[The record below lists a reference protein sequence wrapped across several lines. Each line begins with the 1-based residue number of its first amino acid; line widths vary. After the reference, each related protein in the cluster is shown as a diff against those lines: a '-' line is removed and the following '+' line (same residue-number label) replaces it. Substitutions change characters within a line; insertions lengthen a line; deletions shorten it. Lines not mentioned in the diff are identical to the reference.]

1 MDKRN
6 ADKLLEKTKNNYD
19 AFAESFSQTRDY
31 IPSQMGRL
39 LVGRVKD
46 GDEVLDVGCGNG
58 RYYPLLCKKG
68 ARYRGIDISSK
79 LVGIAKQ
86 KFPQGDFAVA
96 DALFLPFKNNE
107 FDAFFSV
114 AVLHHIPSQGYR
126 KRFFQEAYRVLK
138 PGGTLFVMVW
148 DLRLRSMVRVK
159 NWKRLKNYLSSQARA
174 AARIEKLDPRDFFIP
189 WQKEYKRYVHSFRP
203 EELKKLAEQCGFRI
217 EIEDV
222 LKAGTREGNLYIIAK
237 KCEKKEGAK

>member
-19 AFAESFSQTRDY
+19 AFAESFSQSRNY
-31 IPSQMGRL
+31 IPAQMERL
-39 LVGRVKD
+39 LAGRINVGD
-46 GDEVLDVGCGNG
+46 QALDVGCGNG
-58 RYYPLLCKKG
+58 RYYPLLEKKG
-68 ARYRGIDISSK
+68 ACYRGIDISSK
-79 LVGIAKQ
+79 LVNIAKK
-86 KFPQGDFAVA
+86 KFPQGDFAVG

-107 FDAFFSV
+107 FDLFFSV

-126 KRFFQEAYRVLK
+126 KRFFQEAWRVLK

-148 DLRLRSMVRVK
+148 DLRLRSMIRVK
-159 NWKRLKNYLSSQARA
+159 NWRRLKNYLTSQAKA

-203 EELKKLAEQCGFRI
+203 RELKKLAEGCGFKI
-217 EIEDV
+217 EADDV
-222 LKAGTREGNLYIIAK
+222 LRAGSREGNLYIIAK
-237 KCEKKEGAK
+237 KCEKNDVA

>member
-19 AFAESFSQTRDY
+19 AFADSFSQTRDY
-31 IPSQMGRL
+31 IPAQMGRL
-39 LVGRVKD
+39 LVGRVME
-46 GDEVLDVGCGNG
+46 GDAVLDVGCGNG
-58 RYYPLLCKKG
+58 RYYPLLAKKG
-68 ARYRGIDISSK
+68 ARYRGIDISGK
-79 LVGIAKQ
+79 LVDIAKH
-86 KFPQGDFAVA
+86 KFPQGDFSVA

-107 FDAFFSV
+107 FDVFFSV

-138 PGGTLFVMVW
+138 PGGVLFVMVW

-159 NWKRLKNYLSSQARA
+159 NWKRLKNFLSSQARA
-174 AARIEKLDPRDFFIP
+174 AAQIEKLDPRDFFIP

-203 EELKKLAEQCGFRI
+203 EELKKLAQECGFSI
-217 EIEDV
+217 EVGDV

-237 KCEKKEGAK
+237 KCEKDKGIK